1 MIRRFTSFALGA
13 RFAVVAA
20 AFGLL
25 AIGLYSFWTLDIEA
39 YPDPVQPRVE
49 IITQPSGLSAEEVER
64 LTTIPLEIGLSGI
77 RNLDSIRSISL
88 FGLSDIKCYFSWDS
102 DYYWD
107 RTETINRL
115 SFINLPQGINPA
127 ISPENPIGEI
137 YRYTVEGP
145 DGDLIEEKEIEDW
158 IAEKQFKT
166 VPGVIDVTGFGGLTK
181 EYHVDVDP
189 LKLSSFQIPLS
200 TLISAI
206 SNSNINVGGNYLP
219 IGNQVFDVRGLG
231 FIESLSDI
239 KGIVL
244 SSNRSIPIRVNNVA
258 DVDVGYAPRL
268 GAVSMNHRKEVVEG
282 IVLMRKYGN
291 TLDTLAGVKAKLAS
305 LNASNIMPSGYHLV
319 PFYDR
324 TRLVETTLHTV
335 VENLTIGVVLVF
347 LVLVFFLGNI
357 RSAVIAAINV
367 PLALLGAFTLM
378 RLTDTPAN
386 LISLGAID
394 FGIIIDSTVI
404 VVENINRHLTAEKAA
419 SRELRSSILSASQEV
434 GGPILFSTLVFVI
447 AFLPLFTMRG
457 VEGAIFSPMSHAYAY
472 ALGTAIVLAVSLSP
486 VLSSYL
492 LRGDL
497 RTWKN
502 PLWEGLRHFYHGLF
516 ERVLAWP
523 RLTLAIILAVVGTAL
538 SLFPLLGGE
547 FLLKLEEGNIW
558 ARATMP
564 LSVSLNRA
572 TTVAQEAR
580 RILLSFPE
588 VSTVMSQVGRP
599 DDGTDATGFFNA
611 EFLIDL
617 KPKDQWR
624 PHLNKGELVGRI
636 DKKLREE
643 LPGISFGYSQYIE
656 DNIDEALSGVKAA
669 NSIKVFGPD
678 LQADEDSAGR
688 VMNVLQTVR
697 GIQDTAV
704 YRSLGQPNLLIKPDR
719 AACSRYGLNV
729 GDVAAVVQAAIG
741 GQAVTQVLEGDRRF
755 DLVVRW
761 LPQYRQSLDSIRQI
775 RVSTPAGS
783 SIPLSLVSDIRS
795 AEGASFIY
803 REQLARYVPMR
814 FAVRGRDL
822 ESAIDEAKERVA
834 AQVKLP
840 EGVHLEWAGE
850 YGELSQAMR
859 RLEIVVPISLALIAA
874 VLYGATYSWID
885 TFIVM
890 AQVPVACLGGILA
903 VLVAGIPFS
912 VSAAVGF
919 ISIFGIAVMDG
930 ILLSTYIRQL
940 WDQGHPFAESIIMG
954 SDRRLRATMMTDL
967 VDALGF
973 LPAALSTRIGAQT
986 QRPLAVV
993 VIGGA
998 LAIALLTRLLQP
1010 VLIYLCHRR
1019 LRLADTQGG
1028 MA

>member
-1 MIRRFTSFALGA
+1 MTRRFAAFALRV
-13 RFAVVAA
+13 RFVIVAA
-20 AFGLL
+20 SL
-25 AIGLYSFWTLDIEA
+25 ALAGVGLYSFWTLDIEA
-39 YPDPVQPRVE
+39 YPDPVQPSIEV
-49 IITQPSGLSAEEVER
+49 ITQPVGLSAEEVER
-64 LTTIPLEIGLSGI
+64 LTTVPLEIGLSGM
-77 RNLDSIRSISL
+77 RNLESIRSISL
-88 FGLSDIKCYFSWDS
+88 FGLSDVKCYFGWDS

-115 SFINLPQGINPA
+115 GLISLPQGLSPG
-127 ISPENPIGEI
+127 ISPENSIGEI

-145 DGDLIEEKEIEDW
+145 DHDLIKEKEVEDW
-158 IAEKQFKT
+158 IAEKQLKT
-166 VPGVIDVTGFGGLTK
+166 VAGVIDVTGFGGLTK

-189 LKLSSFQIPLS
+189 QKLNYYQVPLA
-200 TLISAI
+200 TLISSIA
-206 SNSNINVGGNYLP
+206 NSNINVGGSYLP

-231 FIESLSDI
+231 FIESLDDI
-239 KGIVL
+239 NGIVL
-244 SSNRSIPIRVNNVA
+244 TSHRAVPIRVNNVA

-268 GAVSMNHRKEVVEG
+268 GAVSMDRRKEVVEG

-291 TLDTLAGVKAKLAS
+291 TLDTLAGVKEKIAS
-305 LNASNIMPSGYHLV
+305 LNASNIMPPSYKLV

-324 TRLVETTLHTV
+324 AKLVEITLHTV
-335 VENLTIGVVLVF
+335 FENLSMGMVLVF
-347 LVLVFFLGNI
+347 LVLMFFLGNI
-357 RSAVIAAINV
+357 RSAIIAAVNV

-404 VVENINRHLTAEKAA
+404 VVENINRHLTADTATGG
-419 SRELRSSILSASQEV
+419 LRANILSASAEV
-434 GGPILFSTLVFVI
+434 GRPILFSTLIFVI

-457 VEGAIFSPMSHAYAY
+457 VEGAIFSPMSHTYAY
-472 ALGTAIVLAVSLSP
+472 ALGTAIILAMSLSP

-492 LRGDL
+492 MRVDMSV
-497 RTWKN
+497 WSN
-502 PLWEGLRHFYHGLF
+502 PVWELIRRFYHALF
-516 ERVLAWP
+516 VRVLAWP
-523 RLTLAIILAVVGTAL
+523 RITLAIIFVLVVAVLG
-538 SLFPLLGGE
+538 LFPLLGGE
-547 FLLKLEEGNIW
+547 FLPKLEEGNIW

-572 TTVAQEAR
+572 TTIAQEVR
-580 RILLSFPE
+580 QIFLSFPE
-588 VSTVMSQVGRP
+588 VATAVSQVGRP

-611 EFLIDL
+611 EFLVDL
-617 KPKDQWR
+617 KSPERWPSDLSKV
-624 PHLNKGELVGRI
+624 ELVHRM
-636 DKKLREE
+636 DAKLRDA
-643 LPGISFGYSQYIE
+643 LPGVSFGYSQYIE
-656 DNIDEALSGVKAA
+656 DNVDEALSGVKAA

-678 LQADEDSAGR
+678 LHTDEDIASR
-688 VMNVLQTVR
+688 VMTVLQTVP
-697 GIQDTAV
+697 GIHDTAV

-719 AACSRYGLNV
+719 SACSRYGINV
-729 GDVAAVVQAAIG
+729 GDVGAVVQAAIG
-741 GQAVTQVLEGDRRF
+741 GQAVTQVLQGDRRF

-761 LPQYRQSLDSIRQI
+761 MPHYRQSLDAIRQI
-775 RVSTPAGS
+775 RVSTPSGG

-803 REQLARYVPMR
+803 REQLARYVPLR

-822 ESAIDEAKERVA
+822 ESAIIEAKVRIA
-834 AQVKLP
+834 RKVKLP

-850 YGELSQAMR
+850 YGELSQAIR
-859 RLEIVVPISLALIAA
+859 RLEIVVPFSLVLIAA

-885 TFIVM
+885 TLIIM

-903 VLVAGIPFS
+903 LLITGIPFS

-967 VDALGF
+967 VDTVGF

-998 LAIALLTRLLQP
+998 LAIAILTRVLQP
-1010 VLIYLCHRR
+1010 ALVYLCHRR
-1019 LRLADTQGG
+1019 LRLAETQQR
-1028 MA
+1028 